1 MGFVGF
7 RWRLL
12 VRIEPMERYY
22 TNIDSALA
30 FLVAMGK
37 NIRFREDSV
46 IQIFI
51 CTIYIFALYLF
62 HMRYAP
68 NLNVYVSIGIQF
80 VAVILFSNLIK
91 SRDSFIKLYIQ
102 VLLIMC
108 IYSCICYFLNLIFN
122 FTASTPALG
131 TLYKMWMGQN
141 IRSFS
146 RNSGPFWEPGIFQIY
161 INIALYFALF
171 FFKNKAGKTPWVHI
185 VVFCITILT
194 TISTTGYLVM
204 AGQLS
209 WKLIGIVKKFTLE
222 KQEQL

>member
-68 NLNVYVSIGIQF
+68 NLNVYVSIG
-80 VAVILFSNLIK
+80 ILFSNLIK